1 MMGNEK
7 KKVHYAWYI
16 LGICILINV
25 VVQALVMQISSLYIV
40 PMYNDLQVPRS
51 LLSLQSVCIT
61 VGAVLTAPYWGKL
74 YKKHGARKLLPGCVA
89 VTALCTIG
97 RSLMPNIWGILVLAF
112 IKGVFFTGSTLLPI
126 SMLLTIWFK
135 EKRGFAISVAAIGTS
150 IGGVIFS
157 PVVERLIST
166 YGWRFSDRAMGLV
179 MLVIVVPVTYLVVR
193 STPKDV
199 GLRPYGAENA
209 AANGTK
215 GDNGTQGTQKQGTQ
229 KQGIRNQEDAQVTGM
244 TAAEARRSP
253 ILYVFLL
260 AIFCMTFA
268 TGAALQ
274 LPVYLTDIGYGSAV
288 AAKAVSGYMAVGII
302 GKLVLGHVTDR
313 FGEKTATVYV
323 CGVGILAFVG
333 FMFARNQIAFYM
345 MIVAYGLASGI
356 TSIMPTLLTSKIF
369 GNRDYGPIYGMVVSV
384 NRFGGVVGTL
394 LVSLLYD
401 ITKNYSIIWPVCAV
415 SMAFTLVAALGCMK
429 LSRNKVAQEQRREDM
444 VRE

>member
-1 MMGNEK
+1 MGNEK

-16 LGICILINV
+16 LGVCILINV
-25 VVQALVMQISSLYIV
+25 IVQALVMQISSLYIV

-126 SMLLTIWFK
+126 SILLTIWFK

-166 YGWRFSDRAMGLV
+166 YGWRFSDRAMGLI

-199 GLRPYGAENA
+199 GLRPYGAENV
-209 AANGTK
+209 AANGANTS
-215 GDNGTQGTQKQGTQ
+215 NRTQGAQK
-229 KQGIRNQEDAQVTGM
+229 EEAQVTGM

-288 AAKAVSGYMAVGII
+288 AAKVVSGYMAVGIF
-302 GKLVLGHVTDR
+302 GKLILGHVTDR
-313 FGEKTATVYV
+313 FGEKAATVYV

-333 FMFARNQIAFYM
+333 FIFAKNQVAFYM

-369 GNRDYGPIYGMVVSV
+369 GNRDYGPIYGTVVSV

-401 ITKNYSIIWPVCAV
+401 ITKNYSIIWPACVI
-415 SMAFTLVAALGCMK
+415 SIAFTLVATLGCMK
-429 LSRNKVAQEQRREDM
+429 LSRKKLAQEQQGKEQPA
-444 VRE
+444 

>member
-1 MMGNEK
+1 MGTGK
-7 KKVHYAWYI
+7 KKIHYAWYI
-16 LGICILINV
+16 LAVCILINV
-25 VVQALVMQISSLYIV
+25 VVQALIMQIGSLYIV

-89 VTALCTIG
+89 MTALCTIG
-97 RSLMPNIWGILVLAF
+97 RSYMPNIWGMLVIAF
-112 IKGVFFTGSTLLPI
+112 IKGVVFTGSTLLPI
-126 SMLLTIWFK
+126 SILLTLWFK
-135 EKRGFAISVAAIGTS
+135 EKRGFAISVASIGTS

-157 PVVERLIST
+157 PIVERIISA
-166 YGWRFSDRAMGLV
+166 YGWRASDRIMGVL
-179 MLVIVVPVTYLVVR
+179 MLIVVVPVTYFVVR

-199 GLRPYGAENA
+199 GLRPYGADKA
-209 AANGTK
+209 PANGAK
-215 GDNGTQGTQKQGTQ
+215 EGK
-229 KQGIRNQEDAQVTGM
+229 KPQEEATAVGM

-274 LPVYLTDIGYGSAV
+274 LPVYLTDIGYGSSV
-288 AAKAVSGYMAVGII
+288 AAKVVSAYMAVGIV
-302 GKLVLGHVTDR
+302 GKLILGHVTDR
-313 FGEKTATVYV
+313 FGEKAATVYV
-323 CGVGILAFVG
+323 CGVGILAFIG
-333 FMFARNQIAFYM
+333 FIFAENPVAFYG

-356 TSIMPTLLTSKIF
+356 TSIMPALLTSKIF
-369 GNRDYGPIYGMVVSV
+369 GNRDYGPIYGMVVSM

-401 ITKNYSIIWPVCAV
+401 ITKNYSIIWPACVI
-415 SMAFTLVAALGCMK
+415 SMAFTLVATLGCMK
-429 LSRNKVAQEQRREDM
+429 LSQKQLSRQGGEAGALI
-444 VRE
+444 

>member
-1 MMGNEK
+1 MGTGK
-7 KKVHYAWYI
+7 KKIHYAWYI
-16 LGICILINV
+16 LAVCILINV
-25 VVQALVMQISSLYIV
+25 VVQALIMQIGSLYIV

-89 VTALCTIG
+89 MTALCTIG
-97 RSLMPNIWGILVLAF
+97 RSYMPNIWGMLVIAF
-112 IKGVFFTGSTLLPI
+112 IKGVVFTGSTLLPI
-126 SMLLTIWFK
+126 SILLTLWFK
-135 EKRGFAISVAAIGTS
+135 EKRGFAISVASIGTS

-157 PVVERLIST
+157 PIVERIISA
-166 YGWRFSDRAMGLV
+166 YGWRASDRIMGVL
-179 MLVIVVPVTYLVVR
+179 MLIVVVPVTYFVVR

-199 GLRPYGAENA
+199 GLRPYGADKA
-209 AANGTK
+209 PAK
-215 GDNGTQGTQKQGTQ
+215 GAKEGK
-229 KQGIRNQEDAQVTGM
+229 KPQEEAPAVGM

-274 LPVYLTDIGYGSAV
+274 LPVYLTDIGYGSSV
-288 AAKAVSGYMAVGII
+288 AAKVVSAYMAVGIV
-302 GKLVLGHVTDR
+302 GKLILGHVTDR
-313 FGEKTATVYV
+313 FGEKAATVYV
-323 CGVGILAFVG
+323 CGVGILAFIG
-333 FMFARNQIAFYM
+333 FIFAENPVAFYG

-356 TSIMPTLLTSKIF
+356 TSIMPALLTSKIF
-369 GNRDYGPIYGMVVSV
+369 GNRDYGPIYGMVVSM

-401 ITKNYSIIWPVCAV
+401 ITKNYSIIWPACVI
-415 SMAFTLVAALGCMK
+415 SMAFTLVATLGCMK
-429 LSRNKVAQEQRREDM
+429 LSQKQLSRQGGEAGALV
-444 VRE
+444 

>member
-1 MMGNEK
+1 MGNEK

-16 LGICILINV
+16 LGVCILINV
-25 VVQALVMQISSLYIV
+25 IVQALVMQISSLYIV

-126 SMLLTIWFK
+126 SILLTIWFK

-166 YGWRFSDRAMGLV
+166 YGWRFSDRAMGLI

-209 AANGTK
+209 AANGANTS
-215 GDNGTQGTQKQGTQ
+215 NRTQGAQK
-229 KQGIRNQEDAQVTGM
+229 EEAQVTGM

-288 AAKAVSGYMAVGII
+288 AAKVVSGYMAVGIF
-302 GKLVLGHVTDR
+302 GKLILGHVTDR
-313 FGEKTATVYV
+313 FGEKAATVYV

-333 FMFARNQIAFYM
+333 FIFAKNQVAFYM

-401 ITKNYSIIWPVCAV
+401 ITKNYSIIWPACVI
-415 SMAFTLVAALGCMK
+415 SMAFTLVATLGCMK
-429 LSRNKVAQEQRREDM
+429 LSRKKLAQEQQGKEQPA
-444 VRE
+444 

>member
-1 MMGNEK
+1 M
-7 KKVHYAWYI
+7 
-16 LGICILINV
+16 
-25 VVQALVMQISSLYIV
+25 
-40 PMYNDLQVPRS
+40 
-51 LLSLQSVCIT
+51 
-61 VGAVLTAPYWGKL
+61 
-74 YKKHGARKLLPGCVA
+74 
-89 VTALCTIG
+89 
-97 RSLMPNIWGILVLAF
+97 
-112 IKGVFFTGSTLLPI
+112 
-126 SMLLTIWFK
+126 
-135 EKRGFAISVAAIGTS
+135 AAIGTS

-166 YGWRFSDRAMGLV
+166 YGWRFSDRAMGLI

-199 GLRPYGAENA
+199 GLRPYGAENV
-209 AANGTK
+209 AANGANTS
-215 GDNGTQGTQKQGTQ
+215 NRTQGAQK
-229 KQGIRNQEDAQVTGM
+229 EEAQVTGM

-288 AAKAVSGYMAVGII
+288 AAKVVSGYMAVGIF
-302 GKLVLGHVTDR
+302 GKLILGHVTDR
-313 FGEKTATVYV
+313 FGEKAATVYV

-333 FMFARNQIAFYM
+333 FIFAKNQVAFYM

-401 ITKNYSIIWPVCAV
+401 ITKNYSIIWPACVI
-415 SMAFTLVAALGCMK
+415 SMAFTLVATLGCMK
-429 LSRNKVAQEQRREDM
+429 LSRKKLAQEQQGKEQPA
-444 VRE
+444 

>member
-1 MMGNEK
+1 MGNEK

-16 LGICILINV
+16 LGVCILINV
-25 VVQALVMQISSLYIV
+25 IVQALVMQISSLYIV

-126 SMLLTIWFK
+126 SILLTIWFK

-166 YGWRFSDRAMGLV
+166 YGWRFSDRAMGLI
-179 MLVIVVPVTYLVVR
+179 MLVIVVPVTYQVVR

-199 GLRPYGAENA
+199 GLRPYGAENV
-209 AANGTK
+209 AANGANTS
-215 GDNGTQGTQKQGTQ
+215 NRTQGAQK
-229 KQGIRNQEDAQVTGM
+229 EEAQVTGM

-288 AAKAVSGYMAVGII
+288 AAKVVSGYMAVGIF
-302 GKLVLGHVTDR
+302 GKLILGHVTDR
-313 FGEKTATVYV
+313 FGEKAATVYV

-333 FMFARNQIAFYM
+333 FIFAKNQVAFYM

-401 ITKNYSIIWPVCAV
+401 ITKNYSIIWPACVI
-415 SMAFTLVAALGCMK
+415 SMAFTLVATLGCMK
-429 LSRNKVAQEQRREDM
+429 LSRKKLAQEQQGKEQPA
-444 VRE
+444 

>member
-1 MMGNEK
+1 MGTGK
-7 KKVHYAWYI
+7 KKIHYAWYI
-16 LGICILINV
+16 LAVCILINV
-25 VVQALVMQISSLYIV
+25 VVQALIMQIGSLYIV

-89 VTALCTIG
+89 MTALCTIG
-97 RSLMPNIWGILVLAF
+97 RSYMPNIWGMLVIAF
-112 IKGVFFTGSTLLPI
+112 IRGVVFTGSTLLPI
-126 SMLLTIWFK
+126 SILLTLWFK
-135 EKRGFAISVAAIGTS
+135 EKRGFAISVASIGTS

-157 PVVERLIST
+157 PIVERIISA
-166 YGWRFSDRAMGLV
+166 YGWRASDRIMGVL
-179 MLVIVVPVTYLVVR
+179 MLIVVVPVTYFVVR

-199 GLRPYGAENA
+199 GLRPYGADKA
-209 AANGTK
+209 PANGAK
-215 GDNGTQGTQKQGTQ
+215 EGK
-229 KQGIRNQEDAQVTGM
+229 KPQEEATAVGM

-274 LPVYLTDIGYGSAV
+274 LPVYLTDIGYGSSV
-288 AAKAVSGYMAVGII
+288 AAKVVSAYMAVGIV
-302 GKLVLGHVTDR
+302 GKLILGHVTDR
-313 FGEKTATVYV
+313 FGEKAATVYV
-323 CGVGILAFVG
+323 CGVGILAFIG
-333 FMFARNQIAFYM
+333 FIFAENPVAFYG

-356 TSIMPTLLTSKIF
+356 TSIMPALLTSKIF
-369 GNRDYGPIYGMVVSV
+369 GNRDYGPIYGMVVSM

-401 ITKNYSIIWPVCAV
+401 ITKNYSIIWPACVI
-415 SMAFTLVAALGCMK
+415 SMAFTLVATLGCMK
-429 LSRNKVAQEQRREDM
+429 LSQKQLSRQGGEAGALI
-444 VRE
+444 

>member
-1 MMGNEK
+1 MGNEK

-16 LGICILINV
+16 LGVCILINV
-25 VVQALVMQISSLYIV
+25 IVQALVMQISSLYIV

-126 SMLLTIWFK
+126 SILLTIWFK

-166 YGWRFSDRAMGLV
+166 YGWRFSDRAMGLI

-209 AANGTK
+209 AANGANTS
-215 GDNGTQGTQKQGTQ
+215 NRTQGAQK
-229 KQGIRNQEDAQVTGM
+229 EEAQVTGM

-288 AAKAVSGYMAVGII
+288 AAKVVSGYMAVGIF
-302 GKLVLGHVTDR
+302 GKLILGHVTDR
-313 FGEKTATVYV
+313 FGEKAATVYV

-333 FMFARNQIAFYM
+333 FIFAKNQVAFYM

-356 TSIMPTLLTSKIF
+356 TSIMSTLLTSKIF

-401 ITKNYSIIWPVCAV
+401 ITKNYSIIWPACVI
-415 SMAFTLVAALGCMK
+415 SMAFTLVATLGCMK
-429 LSRNKVAQEQRREDM
+429 LSRKKLAQEQQGKEQPA
-444 VRE
+444 

>member
-1 MMGNEK
+1 MGNEK

-16 LGICILINV
+16 LGVCILINV
-25 VVQALVMQISSLYIV
+25 IVQALVMQISSLYIV

-126 SMLLTIWFK
+126 SILLTIWFK

-166 YGWRFSDRAMGLV
+166 YGWRFSDRAMGLI

-209 AANGTK
+209 AANGANTS
-215 GDNGTQGTQKQGTQ
+215 NRTQGAQK
-229 KQGIRNQEDAQVTGM
+229 EEAQVTGM

-288 AAKAVSGYMAVGII
+288 AAKVVSGYMAVGIF
-302 GKLVLGHVTDR
+302 GKLILGHVTDR
-313 FGEKTATVYV
+313 FGEKAATVYV

-333 FMFARNQIAFYM
+333 FIFAKNQVAFYM

-401 ITKNYSIIWPVCAV
+401 ITKNYSIIWPACVI
-415 SMAFTLVAALGCMK
+415 SMAFTLVATLGCMK
-429 LSRNKVAQEQRREDM
+429 LSRKNWRRNS
-444 VRE
+444 RARNSRLK

>member
-1 MMGNEK
+1 MSGFHGKGEEIMGNEK

-16 LGICILINV
+16 LGVCILINV
-25 VVQALVMQISSLYIV
+25 IVQALVMQISSLYIV

-126 SMLLTIWFK
+126 SILLTIWFK

-166 YGWRFSDRAMGLV
+166 YGWRFSDRAMGLI

-209 AANGTK
+209 AANGANTS
-215 GDNGTQGTQKQGTQ
+215 NRTQGAQK
-229 KQGIRNQEDAQVTGM
+229 EEAQVTGM

-288 AAKAVSGYMAVGII
+288 AAKVVSGYMAVGIF
-302 GKLVLGHVTDR
+302 GKLILGHVTDR
-313 FGEKTATVYV
+313 FGEKAATVYV

-333 FMFARNQIAFYM
+333 FIFAKNQVAFYM

-401 ITKNYSIIWPVCAV
+401 ITKNYSIIWPACVI
-415 SMAFTLVAALGCMK
+415 SMAFTLVATLGCMK
-429 LSRNKVAQEQRREDM
+429 LSRKKLAQEQQGKEQPA
-444 VRE
+444 

>member
-1 MMGNEK
+1 MGNEK

-16 LGICILINV
+16 LGVCILINV
-25 VVQALVMQISSLYIV
+25 IVQALVMQISSLYIV

-126 SMLLTIWFK
+126 SILLTIWFK

-166 YGWRFSDRAMGLV
+166 YGWRFSDRAMGLI

-209 AANGTK
+209 AANGANTS
-215 GDNGTQGTQKQGTQ
+215 NRTQGAQK
-229 KQGIRNQEDAQVTGM
+229 EEAQVTGM

-288 AAKAVSGYMAVGII
+288 AAKVVSGYMAVGIF
-302 GKLVLGHVTDR
+302 GKLILGHVTDR
-313 FGEKTATVYV
+313 FGEKAATVYV

-333 FMFARNQIAFYM
+333 FIFAKNQVAFYM

-401 ITKNYSIIWPVCAV
+401 ITKNYSIIWPACVI
-415 SMAFTLVAALGCMK
+415 SMAFPLVATLGCMK
-429 LSRNKVAQEQRREDM
+429 LSRKKLAQEQQGKEQPA
-444 VRE
+444 

>member
-1 MMGNEK
+1 MGNEK

-16 LGICILINV
+16 LGVCILINV
-25 VVQALVMQISSLYIV
+25 IVQALVMQISSLYIV

-126 SMLLTIWFK
+126 SILLTIWFK

-166 YGWRFSDRAMGLV
+166 YGWRFSDRAMGLI

-199 GLRPYGAENA
+199 GLRPYGAENV
-209 AANGTK
+209 AANGANTS
-215 GDNGTQGTQKQGTQ
+215 NRTQGAQK
-229 KQGIRNQEDAQVTGM
+229 EEAQVTGM

-288 AAKAVSGYMAVGII
+288 AAKVVSGYMAVGIF
-302 GKLVLGHVTDR
+302 GKLILGHVTDR
-313 FGEKTATVYV
+313 FGEKAATVYV

-333 FMFARNQIAFYM
+333 FIFAKNQVAFYM

-401 ITKNYSIIWPVCAV
+401 ITKNYSIIWPACVI
-415 SMAFTLVAALGCMK
+415 SMAFTLVATLGCMK
-429 LSRNKVAQEQRREDM
+429 LSRKKLAQEQQGKEQPA
-444 VRE
+444 

>member
-1 MMGNEK
+1 MGNEK

-16 LGICILINV
+16 LGVCILINV
-25 VVQALVMQISSLYIV
+25 IVQALVMQISSLYIV

-126 SMLLTIWFK
+126 SILLTIWFK

-166 YGWRFSDRAMGLV
+166 YGWRFSDRAMGLI

-209 AANGTK
+209 AANGANTS
-215 GDNGTQGTQKQGTQ
+215 NRTQGAQK
-229 KQGIRNQEDAQVTGM
+229 EEAQVTGM
-244 TAAEARRSP
+244 TAAQARRSP

-288 AAKAVSGYMAVGII
+288 AAKVVSGYMAVGIF
-302 GKLVLGHVTDR
+302 GKLILGHVTDR
-313 FGEKTATVYV
+313 FGEKAATVYV

-333 FMFARNQIAFYM
+333 FIFAKNQVAFYM

-401 ITKNYSIIWPVCAV
+401 ITKNYSIIWPACVI
-415 SMAFTLVAALGCMK
+415 SMAFTLVATLGCMK
-429 LSRNKVAQEQRREDM
+429 LSRKKLAQEQQGKEQPA
-444 VRE
+444 

>member
-1 MMGNEK
+1 MGNEK

-16 LGICILINV
+16 LGVCILINV
-25 VVQALVMQISSLYIV
+25 IVQALVMQISSLYIV

-126 SMLLTIWFK
+126 SILLTIWFK

-166 YGWRFSDRAMGLV
+166 YGWRFSDRAMGLI

-209 AANGTK
+209 AANGANTS
-215 GDNGTQGTQKQGTQ
+215 NRTQGAQK
-229 KQGIRNQEDAQVTGM
+229 EEAQVTGM

-288 AAKAVSGYMAVGII
+288 AAKVVSGYMAVGIF
-302 GKLVLGHVTDR
+302 GKLILGHVTDR
-313 FGEKTATVYV
+313 FGEKASTVYV

-333 FMFARNQIAFYM
+333 FIFAKNQVAFYM

-401 ITKNYSIIWPVCAV
+401 ITKNYSIIWPACVI
-415 SMAFTLVAALGCMK
+415 SMAFTLVATLGCMK
-429 LSRNKVAQEQRREDM
+429 LSRKKLAQEQQGKEQPA
-444 VRE
+444 

>member
-1 MMGNEK
+1 MGNEK

-16 LGICILINV
+16 LGVCILINV
-25 VVQALVMQISSLYIV
+25 IVQALVMQISSLYIV

-126 SMLLTIWFK
+126 SILLTIWFK

-166 YGWRFSDRAMGLV
+166 YGWRFSDRAMGLI

-209 AANGTK
+209 AANGANTS
-215 GDNGTQGTQKQGTQ
+215 NRTQGAQK
-229 KQGIRNQEDAQVTGM
+229 EEAQVTGM

-288 AAKAVSGYMAVGII
+288 AAKVVSGYMAVGIF
-302 GKLVLGHVTDR
+302 GKLILGHVTDR
-313 FGEKTATVYV
+313 FGEKAATVYV

-333 FMFARNQIAFYM
+333 FIFAKNQVAFYM

-356 TSIMPTLLTSKIF
+356 TSIMPTLLTSRIF

-401 ITKNYSIIWPVCAV
+401 ITKNYSIIWPACVI
-415 SMAFTLVAALGCMK
+415 SMAFTLVATLGCMK
-429 LSRNKVAQEQRREDM
+429 LSRKKLAQEQQGKEQPA
-444 VRE
+444 

>member
-1 MMGNEK
+1 MGNEK

-16 LGICILINV
+16 LGVCILINV
-25 VVQALVMQISSLYIV
+25 IVQALVMQISSLYIV

-126 SMLLTIWFK
+126 SILLTIWFK

-166 YGWRFSDRAMGLV
+166 YDWRFSDRAMGLI

-209 AANGTK
+209 AANGANTS
-215 GDNGTQGTQKQGTQ
+215 NRTQGAQK
-229 KQGIRNQEDAQVTGM
+229 EEAQVTGM

-288 AAKAVSGYMAVGII
+288 AAKVVSGYMAVGIF
-302 GKLVLGHVTDR
+302 GKLILGHVTDR
-313 FGEKTATVYV
+313 FGEKAATVYV

-333 FMFARNQIAFYM
+333 FIFAKNQVAFYM

-401 ITKNYSIIWPVCAV
+401 ITKNYSIIWPACVI
-415 SMAFTLVAALGCMK
+415 SMAFTLVATLGCMK
-429 LSRNKVAQEQRREDM
+429 LSRKKLAQEQQGKEQPA
-444 VRE
+444 

>member
-1 MMGNEK
+1 MGNEK

-16 LGICILINV
+16 LGVCILINV
-25 VVQALVMQISSLYIV
+25 IVQALVMQISSLYIV

-126 SMLLTIWFK
+126 SILLTIWFK

-166 YGWRFSDRAMGLV
+166 YGWRFSDRAMGLI

-209 AANGTK
+209 AANGANTS
-215 GDNGTQGTQKQGTQ
+215 NRTQGAQK
-229 KQGIRNQEDAQVTGM
+229 EEAQVTGM

-288 AAKAVSGYMAVGII
+288 AAKVVSGYMAVGIF
-302 GKLVLGHVTDR
+302 GKLILGHVTDR
-313 FGEKTATVYV
+313 FGEKAATVYV

-333 FMFARNQIAFYM
+333 FIFAKNQVAFYM

-401 ITKNYSIIWPVCAV
+401 ITKTTASSGLPA
-415 SMAFTLVAALGCMK
+415 
-429 LSRNKVAQEQRREDM
+429 
-444 VRE
+444 

>member
-1 MMGNEK
+1 MGNEK
-7 KKVHYAWYI
+7 KRIHYAWYI
-16 LGICILINV
+16 LGTCILINV
-25 VVQALVMQISSLYIV
+25 IVQALVMQISSLYIV

-74 YKKHGARKLLPGCVA
+74 YKKHGARKLLPGCVT

-166 YGWRFSDRAMGLV
+166 YGWRFSDRAMGLI
-179 MLVIVVPVTYLVVR
+179 MLIIVVPVTYLVVR

-199 GLRPYGAENA
+199 GLRPYGANP

-215 GDNGTQGTQKQGTQ
+215 GDNKVQGAQK
-229 KQGIRNQEDAQVTGM
+229 QEDAQVTGM
-244 TAAEARRSP
+244 TAAEAKRSP

-288 AAKAVSGYMAVGII
+288 AAKAVSGYMAVGIF
-302 GKLVLGHVTDR
+302 GKLILGHVTDR
-313 FGEKTATVYV
+313 FGEKAATVYV

-333 FMFARNQIAFYM
+333 FMFAKNQAAFYM

-401 ITKNYSIIWPVCAV
+401 ITKNYSIIWPVCAI
-415 SMAFTLVAALGCMK
+415 SMAFTLAASLGCMK
-429 LSRNKVAQEQRREDM
+429 LSRNKLAQEQIGRKQ
-444 VRE
+444 VS

>member
-1 MMGNEK
+1 MGNEK

-16 LGICILINV
+16 LGVCILINV
-25 VVQALVMQISSLYIV
+25 IVQALVMQISSLYIV

-126 SMLLTIWFK
+126 SILITIWFK

-166 YGWRFSDRAMGLV
+166 YGWRFSDRAMGLI

-209 AANGTK
+209 AANGANTS
-215 GDNGTQGTQKQGTQ
+215 NRTQGAQK
-229 KQGIRNQEDAQVTGM
+229 EEAQVTGM

-288 AAKAVSGYMAVGII
+288 AAKVVSGYMAVGIF
-302 GKLVLGHVTDR
+302 GKLILGHVTDR
-313 FGEKTATVYV
+313 FGEKAATVYV

-333 FMFARNQIAFYM
+333 FIFAKNQVAFYM

-401 ITKNYSIIWPVCAV
+401 ITKNYSIIWPACVI
-415 SMAFTLVAALGCMK
+415 SMAFTLVATLGCMK
-429 LSRNKVAQEQRREDM
+429 LSRKKLAQEQQGKEQPA
-444 VRE
+444 